1 MPCVLTLSQE
11 KPALPGV
18 TNPTET
24 NTLRLA
30 LSGLKAAATVAEPA
44 ETAVSNPEL
53 ETLATDAGVTLQ
65 VALAVTSLV
74 VLSLYVAMTV
84 S

>member
-1 MPCVLTLSQE
+1 
-11 KPALPGV
+11 
-18 TNPTET
+18 
-24 NTLRLA
+24 
-30 LSGLKAAATVAEPA
+30 
-44 ETAVSNPEL
+44 L